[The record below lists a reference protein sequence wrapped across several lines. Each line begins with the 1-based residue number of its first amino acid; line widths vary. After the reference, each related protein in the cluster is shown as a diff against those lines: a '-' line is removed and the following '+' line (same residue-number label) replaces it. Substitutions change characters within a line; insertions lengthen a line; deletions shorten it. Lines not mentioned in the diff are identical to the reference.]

1 MAEYDF
7 DGRMPFVTGA
17 ASGQGRSHALRYAEN
32 GANVVCADICETT
45 DESTDELS
53 DWTELDEALRQV
65 RYA

>member
-45 DESTDELS
+45 DELS
-53 DWTELDEALRQV
+53 DGTELDEALRQV